1 MGREHI
7 SRLPGHCQL
16 PAAIKTHLVPQPS
29 EKGLGKQISPSRSFI
44 PSPHPTPIRAN
55 TSFMGGSHPVAQS
68 CRGREAPGSLLWL
81 LSSLSFFLLNKQV
94 LGLLQVRRE
103 QNVLQIK

>member
-1 MGREHI
+1 
-7 SRLPGHCQL
+7 
-16 PAAIKTHLVPQPS
+16 
-29 EKGLGKQISPSRSFI
+29 
-44 PSPHPTPIRAN
+44 
-55 TSFMGGSHPVAQS
+55 MGGSHPVAQS

-103 QNVLQIK
+103 PNVLQIK